1 MCIICVFW
9 NIALD
14 IFFKILKDEVMHQS
28 DLFSL
33 EELNIDNVLTII

>member
-9 NIALD
+9 NSALD
-14 IFFKILKDEVMHQS
+14 IFLKILKDKVMHQS

>member
-1 MCIICVFW
+1 MCIIFVFW

-14 IFFKILKDEVMHQS
+14 IFLKILKDKVMHQS

-33 EELNIDNVLTII
+33 GELNIDVLTII